1 MGGKLS
7 NSTAQV
13 VPSYLRELNERR
25 VLDILR
31 EQGPAHAA
39 QIARLASL
47 SRPTSAQVLRAL
59 VDVGLVEEQMP
70 MSGDPGRARSMF
82 YAVSNLGA
90 VLTVDIGARFIRA
103 AVGDINGTQLA
114 IANHPLAETTLAC
127 VIQTMHSAVDEVLL
141 ASKYKSKD
149 ILSFVVGSPGVV
161 DQAAGQIAIA
171 GTIGELEGVKL
182 AEVLEKEF
190 KFKPV
195 IENDVNL
202 VAIAEQNFGG
212 GKNTETFAVLS
223 VGSGIGAGLII
234 NGEIHRGHRG
244 AAGEIF
250 YIPLTGAEDI
260 SHNTSDPSSGNIENF
275 TKAIAK
281 NFPDSKLVA
290 PYKTVDVFQ
299 AAREK
304 DPLALAVVA
313 NVSERIA
320 LYISAITSVIDVESV
335 ILSGGIGRQA
345 DVLLD
350 EIRAV
355 TARIVPY
362 APSIEVSELGD
373 NAVLLGASALGTK
386 IAQDSVFARRSN
398 AYSAARESV
407 EIAL

>member
-1 MGGKLS
+1 MS
-7 NSTAQV
+7 DVTAQV

-70 MSGDPGRARSMF
+70 MSGDPRRAKSMY
-82 YAVSNLGA
+82 YAVSTLGA

-103 AVGDINGTQLA
+103 AVGDINGEQLSSA
-114 IANHPLAETTLAC
+114 SHLLSNATLAN
-127 VIQTMHSAVDEVLL
+127 VIETMHQAVDEVLEK
-141 ASKYKSKD
+141 SNYKPAD
-149 ILSFVVGSPGVV
+149 VLSFVVGSPGVV
-161 DQAAGQIAIA
+161 EQSAGQIAIA

-182 AEVLEKEF
+182 AELLEKEF

-195 IENDVNL
+195 VENDVNL
-202 VAIAEQNFGG
+202 VAIAEQNFGF
-212 GKNTETFAVLS
+212 GKDLNNFAVLS

-234 NGEIHRGHRG
+234 NGQLHRGHRG
-244 AAGEIF
+244 AAGEVF
-250 YIPLTGAEDI
+250 YIPLTGAEDVHH
-260 SHNTSDPSSGNIENF
+260 STTDPSSANIEAF
-275 TKAIAK
+275 ATSIAK
-281 NFPDSKLVA
+281 HYPTSKLKA
-290 PYKTVDVFQ
+290 PFKTVEIFE
-299 AAREK
+299 AARTN

-313 NVSERIA
+313 NVAERIA
-320 LYISAITSVIDVESV
+320 LYIAAITAVVDVEAIV
-335 ILSGGIGRQA
+335 LSGGIGRQA
-345 DVLLD
+345 DVLLA
-350 EIRAV
+350 EIRAI

-362 APSIEVSELGD
+362 APNIEVTNLGD

-386 IAQDSVFARRSN
+386 IAQDTVFARRSN
-398 AYSAARESV
+398 AYSAARESA

>member
-1 MGGKLS
+1 MS

-25 VLDILR
+25 VLEILR

-70 MSGDPGRARSMF
+70 MSGDPRRARSMF

-90 VLTVDIGARFIRA
+90 VLTIDIGARFIRA
-103 AVGDINGTQLA
+103 AVGDINGNQLA
-114 IANHPLAETTLAC
+114 VTSHPLEETTLLK
-127 VIQTMHSAVDEVLL
+127 VIETMHSAVDEVLK
-141 ASKYKSKD
+141 SSNYKPKD

-161 DQAAGQIAIA
+161 DQGAGQIAIA

-182 AEVLEKEF
+182 AELLEKEF

-195 IENDVNL
+195 VENDVNL
-202 VAIAEQNFGG
+202 VAIAERNFGA

-250 YIPLTGAEDI
+250 YIPLTGAEDTR
-260 SHNTSDPSSGNIENF
+260 HDATDPSSGNIESF
-275 TKAIAK
+275 AASIAK
-281 NFPDSKLVA
+281 NFPDSKLTA
-290 PYKTVDVFQ
+290 PFKTIDIFQ
-299 AAREK
+299 AARHK

-313 NVSERIA
+313 NVAERMA
-320 LYISAITSVIDVESV
+320 LYISAITAVVDVESV

-345 DVLLD
+345 DVLLA

-362 APSIEVSELGD
+362 APKIEVSVLGD
-373 NAVLLGASALGTK
+373 NAILLGASALGTK